1 MPSANAATAP
11 DPSSSEGEV
20 VAPVADPTRRIP
32 PAGADDIEEMAD
44 RSADILKEA
53 IAAAIEPEQRK
64 VLRKWN
70 LREVAE
76 LLQISRKTLER
87 GIDEGKLPGGE
98 RDSSRRRVFTLEEI
112 HKIQEALGLLP
123 WREATDPPITI
134 AVANFKGGVSKT
146 SSAIHLGQYFALRG
160 YRTLMIDID
169 AQGSLTTLFG
179 LRPDADVPIEHTLA
193 PWLYGPGVKTQNP
206 DWTGTLATAIRPTYW
221 HGLDLIGANLHLY
234 GAEFALSARQRD
246 EPNFRFY
253 RVLAEGIATVSDRY
267 DVIII
272 DTPPSLSFLTTNAIF
287 AANGI
292 VMPVPPAL
300 MDFASSVSFFQLLAE
315 LVRTTDQNE
324 AAPKRFDFLGLLI
337 SKYEPKNPNHVAI
350 HDWLR
355 AAFARRVLVNTMSL
369 TTILKIGAD
378 IKTAYEIDRYEGDR
392 RTLSRA
398 VEYLNGVNGEIEAVV
413 RAQWPSKNA
422 ASIRGSRNRG
432 SGA

>member
-193 PWLYGPGVKTQNP
+193 PWLYGPGLKTQNP
-206 DWTGTLATAIRPTYW
+206 DWTGTLSTAIRPTY
-221 HGLDLIGANLHLY
+221 
-234 GAEFALSARQRD
+234 
-246 EPNFRFY
+246 
-253 RVLAEGIATVSDRY
+253 
-267 DVIII
+267 
-272 DTPPSLSFLTTNAIF
+272 
-287 AANGI
+287 
-292 VMPVPPAL
+292 
-300 MDFASSVSFFQLLAE
+300 
-315 LVRTTDQNE
+315 
-324 AAPKRFDFLGLLI
+324 
-337 SKYEPKNPNHVAI
+337 
-350 HDWLR
+350 
-355 AAFARRVLVNTMSL
+355 
-369 TTILKIGAD
+369 
-378 IKTAYEIDRYEGDR
+378 
-392 RTLSRA
+392 
-398 VEYLNGVNGEIEAVV
+398 
-413 RAQWPSKNA
+413 
-422 ASIRGSRNRG
+422 
-432 SGA
+432 